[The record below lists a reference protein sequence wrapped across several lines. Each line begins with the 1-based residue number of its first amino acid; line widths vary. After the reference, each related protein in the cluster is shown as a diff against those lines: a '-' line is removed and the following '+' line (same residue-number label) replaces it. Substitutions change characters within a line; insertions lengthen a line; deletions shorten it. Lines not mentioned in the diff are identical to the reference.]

1 MAERFNIDNT
11 RFVYKTNFSGDPERD
26 RFADKRRKCN
36 ILIPDPE
43 QVKDLIKMGVK
54 IRQTT
59 PTSND
64 DPDTFVPDSFVTAVV
79 AYRNK
84 YNEPLEYLPKVY
96 LVVHDRPPRLL
107 SEETIS
113 ELDFIRVKNVNV
125 ILNAREY
132 DPVNHLKSLYIRTM
146 YVEQDVEDDPYAS
159 LYAGYDEEEDSF

>member
-64 DPDTFVPDSFVTAVV
+64 DPDTFVPDSFCVQ
-79 AYRNK
+79 
-84 YNEPLEYLPKVY
+84 
-96 LVVHDRPPRLL
+96 
-107 SEETIS
+107 
-113 ELDFIRVKNVNV
+113 
-125 ILNAREY
+125 
-132 DPVNHLKSLYIRTM
+132 
-146 YVEQDVEDDPYAS
+146 EQIQ
-159 LYAGYDEEEDSF
+159 